1 MMNTTAILSHLK
13 RNNTQ
18 GNTVC
23 LLSNHLYQTVAQ
35 VWSELPGVKLV
46 YEPLS
51 NYNKEFLTLLT
62 TLGITIKCSNQELL
76 ENLTRKQNVVI
87 GTENLT
93 SSFIRNAYTR
103 GYNNFAASGESC
115 DVIKLTNILGN
126 NFRLTEQFSK
136 EEGTDT
142 IVKEVLSVSGR
153 PAREI
158 CLGVLETLTEIRALK
173 NSFMELKRNL
183 PADTV
188 LNVELGQELF
198 QSTSLIAT
206 KIIVTKN
213 QDGQTRYDIDM
224 SMFEEFASYLDTG
237 HNFTVHSQHEDRT
250 MFSSVYGNTG
260 DEDDLILKGNVGELD
275 VGDWLLIGN
284 VGQAYCRGLDI
295 ILLDKDYRVVTKRRP
310 SNSFSNKLDQDTN
323 LLTVSA

>member
-1 MMNTTAILSHLK
+1 MMNTTAILSHLQ

-23 LLSNHLYQTVAQ
+23 LLSNHLYQAIAQ

-51 NYNKEFLTLLT
+51 NYNKEYLTLLT

-87 GTENLT
+87 GTGNLT

-103 GYNNFAASGESC
+103 GYNNFAVSGESR
-115 DVIKLTNILGN
+115 DFIKLTNILGD
-126 NFRLTEQFSK
+126 NFRLTEQYSK
-136 EEGTDT
+136 EEGADT
-142 IVKEVLSVSGR
+142 IVKEVLSGR

-173 NSFMELKRNL
+173 NSIIELKRNL

-206 KIIVTKN
+206 KIIRTKN

-250 MFSSVYGNTG
+250 RFSSVYGNTG
-260 DEDDLILKGNVGELD
+260 DEDDLILEGNIGELN

-284 VGQAYCRGLDI
+284 VGEADCRGLDI

-310 SNSFSNKLDQDTN
+310 SNSFSNSLDLDTN